1 MCFDA
6 FSPGAMY
13 EVRTVSLKHPVV
25 HTGTQYSLVHTTY
38 HHYHA
43 INVER
48 IEVGSAGT
56 LMNLD
61 HLRANMIT
69 VIIYFIYYKT
79 IDSH

>member
-1 MCFDA
+1 
-6 FSPGAMY
+6 MY
-13 EVRTVSLKHPVV
+13 EVRTVSLKPPVV
-25 HTGTQYSLVHTTY
+25 HTGTQYSLVLTTY

-61 HLRANMIT
+61 HLRTNIIT
-69 VIIYFIYYKT
+69 AVIIYFIYYKT